1 MQPVIKSDE
10 RHFSADAIENGDN
23 TQITRFT
30 PNLRN
35 LRKICITR
43 INDKHRP
50 MNTFEL
56 ALQQAFVLITDTRA
70 EGHDDLLSIA
80 TLSLRVAAASA
91 SLACLIGLPLGTWLA
106 IHRFPGRG
114 FVVAFLNAMLGLP
127 SVIVGLITYLLMSR
141 SGPFGSFGLLFSPV
155 AMIIAQTILITPMVA
170 ALARQPIE
178 TAWTDYQEFFVSIG
192 AGSWLRLKSL
202 LWDCRLALVTV
213 VLTALGRALSEVG
226 AVMTVGGNIAGS
238 TRVMTTAI
246 ALETSKGDLPLA
258 LALGII
264 LLSMV
269 LTIMMV
275 AQTLSSRA
283 ARA

>member
-1 MQPVIKSDE
+1 
-10 RHFSADAIENGDN
+10 
-23 TQITRFT
+23 
-30 PNLRN
+30 
-35 LRKICITR
+35 
-43 INDKHRP
+43 

-70 EGHDDLLSIA
+70 DGHADVLHIA
-80 TLSLRVAAASA
+80 FLSLRVASISA
-91 SLACLIGLPLGTWLA
+91 TLACLIGLPLGTWLA
-106 IHRFPGRG
+106 IHRFPGRNLL
-114 FVVAFLNAMLGLP
+114 VAVLNAMLGLP
-127 SVIVGLITYLLMSR
+127 SVIVGLITYLLLSR
-141 SGPFGSFGLLFSPV
+141 SGPFGSLGLLFSPV
-155 AMIIAQTILITPMVA
+155 AMIIAQTLLITPMVA

-178 TAWTDYQEFFVSIG
+178 TAWSEYREFFESIG

-202 LWDCRLALVTV
+202 LWDCRIALVTV

-258 LALGII
+258 LALGVI
-264 LLSMV
+264 LLAMV
-269 LTIMMV
+269 LVIMLV
-275 AQTLSSRA
+275 AQSLSNRA